1 MKHLLIYF
9 FLLSISYSQ
18 TKTVHVFVS
27 LCDNKYQGIVKVPEQ
42 LGNGQIPASN
52 LYWGALYGLKTHF
65 KKSKDWKLVS
75 TLKSDNPIIL
85 ERLLFK
91 HVSEDVYLLA
101 DAYNGKNIRECMEH
115 FLMAVNGQREQKVVY
130 QNKSLIFG
138 GKSNLASF
146 IGHNGLMDTSVDVKY
161 VSKTTNKV
169 ETIILACKSKDYFIE
184 DIKNAGGKP
193 LVWTT
198 NYMAP
203 EAYVLK
209 AALDGWINKESTSQL
224 VERAAQAY
232 NTYQKCGING
242 ARRLFTGGF

>member
-130 QNKSLIFG
+130 QK
-138 GKSNLASF
+138 K
-146 IGHNGLMDTSVDVKY
+146 
-161 VSKTTNKV
+161 
-169 ETIILACKSKDYFIE
+169 
-184 DIKNAGGKP
+184 
-193 LVWTT
+193 
-198 NYMAP
+198 
-203 EAYVLK
+203 
-209 AALDGWINKESTSQL
+209 
-224 VERAAQAY
+224 
-232 NTYQKCGING
+232 
-242 ARRLFTGGF
+242 